1 MDKSQQDLLRRFERL
16 VSSGRMA
23 HAYLFIGPSL
33 VGKTTMA
40 FHLAK
45 LINAGISAQ
54 DILDGRDE
62 ENAVASR
69 IEARNHPDVQLIE
82 LEEEETSI
90 KIQKVR
96 ELIGRSQLR
105 PFEAEKKIF
114 IVRDAETMTTD
125 GANAL
130 LKTLEEP
137 TSTSLLILTTAHPEK
152 ILSTVRSRCQA
163 VHFFPLLPADVEKEL
178 QKTSGVQEEQAHFLA
193 LYSEGCL
200 GQALRLHEEKF
211 FDRKNEIID
220 NMVYKR
226 NNENDLKDL
235 GSDKGL
241 GQDTL
246 KVLLSWFR
254 DVMLLKIGV
263 EESRLMNKD
272 RILQLRQEFQRYSVE
287 QLDACIDQI
296 VETFRMMEENL
307 NVKIP
312 FILLREKIWARL

>member
-1 MDKSQQDLLRRFERL
+1 
-16 VSSGRMA
+16 
-23 HAYLFIGPSL
+23 
-33 VGKTTMA
+33 
-40 FHLAK
+40 
-45 LINAGISAQ
+45 
-54 DILDGRDE
+54 
-62 ENAVASR
+62 
-69 IEARNHPDVQLIE
+69 
-82 LEEEETSI
+82 
-90 KIQKVR
+90 
-96 ELIGRSQLR
+96 
-105 PFEAEKKIF
+105 
-114 IVRDAETMTTD
+114 MTTD

-163 VHFFPLLPADVEKEL
+163 VNFFPLLPAAVQREL

-200 GQALRLHEEKF
+200 GQALRLYEEKF

-235 GSDKGL
+235 GVDKGL
-241 GQDTL
+241 GQDAL

-312 FILLREKIWARL
+312 FILLREKIWARS